1 MRNGTSE
8 RASAHQVVIVG
19 GGFGGLQAVGFDLDG
34 RALGLRT
41 PSGAERLIY
50 DTLIL
55 GGGSTLIAGREA
67 RLPAK

>member
-19 GGFGGLQAVGFDLDG
+19 GGFG
-34 RALGLRT
+34 
-41 PSGAERLIY
+41 GAERLIY